1 MADTMEKVENWQ
13 ATKAALL
20 DFHSIFL
27 SRTSKREAP
36 FFVTVDQYEMQRLT
50 DVLLDAAIA
59 LEEAKKAADEIER
72 LSEHI
77 NQLQAKLH
85 CMCGS
90 AIDHSPWDG
99 HQPVSMFDHAVEQE
113 VERRMQALVT
123 REIAPHNY
131 VPSAM
136 HMGDCNVCGNL
147 RDHPIHKEDS

>member
-1 MADTMEKVENWQ
+1 MADIVNR
-13 ATKAALL
+13 L
-20 DFHSIFL
+20 
-27 SRTSKREAP
+27 REYR
-36 FFVTVDQYEMQRLT
+36 VWNRRSQQY
-50 DVLLDAAIA
+50 DAVPVVC
-59 LEEAKKAADEIER
+59 EAADEIER

-123 REIAPHNY
+123 RDVAPHNY

-147 RDHPIHKEDS
+147 RDHPIHRQV